1 MSEQKKIK
9 FKFNGKEETFPLSAS
24 YKDLISSIK
33 DSFSLDDE
41 SVKKLI
47 LFYYEDQEKILL
59 ADEDDYLQFIGEED
73 DKEEKLIEGEIKDKN
88 SELLENNDSNIN
100 KEIKDDIKLTT
111 LNDILSKNNDNE
123 IKNEKPAEPI
133 NENKEEE
140 IVESNKNEMES
151 INLSQSENKNNMNN
165 LLNSNIEEDTKFKSN
180 IEENKDEKIN
190 KVNDIKIN
198 KDDNQ
203 IKIED
208 NKEEKKDNDNDNNN
222 VKDNNNDNGKNKE
235 IDYLFSSDNKNIVES
250 IINPDIKKE
259 NEDSNNKETTN
270 KEPNNEEPNNKEPN
284 NEEPNNKETSNK
296 EPNNKETSNKEPN
309 NKEQKNNDDKS
320 NKTNTNDNTTN
331 EQNINK
337 KNNQYKE
344 NNKCSIIKCFLIM
357 SVLIGIIAVV
367 IYFVL
372 NFDIIKEK
380 NNNMTIIGIDFGS
393 TFSGYSIIYNSN
405 INFEDPDTNQI
416 ISSELIME
424 KDDKIALRI
433 GKKAHNFP
441 KNRIEKEN
449 KLYFSKFKKNLDPKV
464 NNNYAESN
472 IPEGVNMELEHVIK
486 GYLLLLKEEI
496 QDNNE
501 RIKETN
507 IKDIK
512 WIITVPPLWDDKGKK
527 FMKQVA
533 IKAGMIN
540 TEIALEPEA
549 ASLAIFHDKSIK
561 KKFLENGRTFL
572 IVDAGGYTVDI
583 SANKIIDNNHNL
595 EQLLKPT
602 SYKFGSNLI
611 NEKIIEI
618 IEQVYGKDKIE
629 KVKKDNY
636 EAWEKTLDEIEEKKK
651 QIDSNT
657 AENFKLNIKFN
668 EKKCGYMSDNCEGIF
683 NGTKIPYTST
693 HIDIPSKIIQE
704 IISEIAFN
712 IVNEINKSF
721 SKTNENIDLIV
732 LTGGF
737 SSCKIFEEKIRTNFR
752 GSLKELVFLKS
763 PQESVMKGAAIFG
776 LRPNQILYR
785 ISPIT
790 IGVDTYDYIDENEE
804 CEESFNDKEG
814 ELRCLNYQIFVER
827 GKSIKTNEIIK
838 FYIYPSTNEINVYY
852 SYEEELNKKNKFRL
866 DQNTQNNNELENSS
880 SLSIP
885 YNDLP
890 LKNRT
895 ISVSMKF
902 SNYLNVTV
910 MDENLNKGNWKIFYY
925 PS

>member
-9 FKFNGKEETFPLSAS
+9 FKFNDKESTFPLPAS

-33 DSFSLDDE
+33 DTFSLDDE
-41 SVKKLI
+41 SVKKLT
-47 LFYYEDQEKILL
+47 LFYYEDEEKILL
-59 ADEDDYLQFIGEED
+59 ADEDDYRQFIGEED

-88 SELLENNDSNIN
+88 SELIENNDSNNNI
-100 KEIKDDIKLTT
+100 EIKEDIKLTT
-111 LNDILSKNNDNE
+111 LNDILTKSNDNE
-123 IKNEKPAEPI
+123 FKNEKTAEPI
-133 NENKEEE
+133 NGNKEED
-140 IVESNKNEMES
+140 ILESNKNELES
-151 INLSQSENKNNMNN
+151 INLCQSENKNNMNN
-165 LLNSNIEEDTKFKSN
+165 LLNSNIEEEDKNFKSN
-180 IEENKDEKIN
+180 IEEKNIDKMN
-190 KVNDIKIN
+190 KVNDIKIS
-198 KDDNQ
+198 KDNNQ
-203 IKIED
+203 IKNED
-208 NKEEKKDNDNDNNN
+208 NKDEKRDNDNDNNN
-222 VKDNNNDNGKNKE
+222 DNNNEKNKE
-235 IDYLFSSDNKNIVES
+235 IDLLFSSDNKNIVES
-250 IINPDIKKE
+250 IVNPDIKKE
-259 NEDSNNKETTN
+259 NSDSNNKDSNNKEL
-270 KEPNNEEPNNKEPN
+270 NNKEQN
-284 NEEPNNKETSNK
+284 DKEQNE
-296 EPNNKETSNKEPN
+296 KEPN
-309 NKEQKNNDDKS
+309 NKEQKNNDDNKTKS
-320 NKTNTNDNTTN
+320 NTNNNTSN

-337 KNNQYKE
+337 NNNQNKE
-344 NNKCSIIKCFLIM
+344 NNKCSIIKCFFIM
-357 SVLIGIIAVV
+357 SALVGIIAVI

-424 KDDKIALRI
+424 RDDKIALRI

-472 IPEGVNMELEHVIK
+472 IPEGINMELEQVIK
-486 GYLLLLKEEI
+486 GFLLLLREEI

-501 RIKETN
+501 RIKEMN

-561 KKFLENGRTFL
+561 KKFLEKGRTFL

-657 AENFKLNIKFN
+657 AENFRLTIKFN
-668 EKKCGYMSDNCEGIF
+668 ERKCSYMSDNCEGIF
-683 NGTKIPYTST
+683 NGNKIPYTST

-712 IVNEINKSF
+712 LVNEINKSF

-737 SSCKIFEEKIRTNFR
+737 SNCKIFEEKIRANFR

-790 IGVDTYDYIDENEE
+790 IGVDTYEYIDKNEE

-838 FYIYPSTNEINVYY
+838 YYINPSSNEINVYY
-852 SYEEELNKKNKFRL
+852 SFDEELNKKNKLRL
-866 DQNTQNNNELENSS
+866 DQNTQNSNELENSS
-880 SLSIP
+880 LTIP

-890 LKNRT
+890 MKNRT

-910 MDENLNKGNWKIFYY
+910 MDEKLNKGNWKIFYY